1 MIKRKVKVIDMRYY
15 VVDKRTGEV
24 VNEKNINTTF
34 MSPETYYEYACSGN
48 FHDERSLVCWR

>member
-1 MIKRKVKVIDMRYY
+1 MRYY